1 MTKDIDLLV
10 IGSGISGLTAGLE
23 AKKHFSNVLI
33 IDKGFHTG
41 GRICSKNL
49 GNCYFNHGAPFIN
62 RSKIEQSFSF
72 FNLLCQNNSISK
84 TVIRDIHNKPQ
95 LVYSSNPIMR
105 IFFEELKNKITIKQ
119 KVKALNIFRDG
130 NYLVVMCNDNNM
142 IVSKKVVLSVPA
154 PQASELIQD
163 IEPKMTQEINKINF
177 SKCLAVLIGFDRK
190 VVLPTF
196 SFFEDG
202 TGDLSSLFYSE
213 NFNNHPNYCL
223 VVRMSNK
230 WSKINFEYTNEQI
243 INKCLSDLCEKNAHL
258 KNYNINKTY
267 CHKWRYSQVLNSLS
281 PYVSTVDYDKS
292 FGIAGDWTIGP
303 TIEDAFVSGEK
314 VIKCLL

>member
-1 MTKDIDLLV
+1 MSKNIDLLV

-49 GNCYFNHGAPFIN
+49 KNCYFNHGAPFIN
-62 RSKIEQSFSF
+62 RSKIKKSFSF
-72 FNLLCQNNSISK
+72 YNLLYQNNSISK

-95 LVYSSNPIMR
+95 LVYYTNPTMR
-105 IFFEELKNKITIKQ
+105 MFFEELKNKITIKQ

-130 NYLVVMCNDNNM
+130 NFYVVICNDNNT
-142 IVSKKVVLSVPA
+142 IVSKKVILSVPA
-154 PQASELIQD
+154 PQASDLIKD
-163 IEPKMTQEINKINF
+163 IEPKMSQDINKIKF
-177 SKCLAVLIGFDRK
+177 SKCLTVLLSFDRK
-190 VVLPTF
+190 VILPTF

-202 TGDLSSLFYSE
+202 TGDLSSLFYNI
-213 NFNNHPNYCL
+213 NFNNNPNYSL

-230 WSKINFEYTNEQI
+230 WSEFNFEYSNEQI
-243 INKCLSDLCEKNAHL
+243 INKCLLELFKKNAHL

-267 CHKWRYSQVLNSLS
+267 CHKWRYSQVLNSLAPS
-281 PYVSTVDYDKS
+281 IATVNKNKS
-292 FGIAGDWTIGP
+292 FGVAGDWTIGP
-303 TIEDAFVSGEK
+303 TVEDAFISGEK

>member
-1 MTKDIDLLV
+1 MSKNIDLLV

-49 GNCYFNHGAPFIN
+49 KNCYFNHGAPFIN
-62 RSKIEQSFSF
+62 RSKIKKSFSF
-72 FNLLCQNNSISK
+72 YNLLYRNNSISK

-95 LVYSSNPIMR
+95 LVYYTNPTMR
-105 IFFEELKNKITIKQ
+105 MFFEELKNKISIKQ

-130 NYLVVMCNDNNM
+130 NFYVVICNDNNT
-142 IVSKKVVLSVPA
+142 IVSKKVILSVPA
-154 PQASELIQD
+154 PQAADLIKD
-163 IEPKMTQEINKINF
+163 IEPKMSQEINKIKF
-177 SKCLAVLIGFDRK
+177 SKCLTVLLSFDRK
-190 VVLPTF
+190 VILPTF

-202 TGDLSSLFYSE
+202 TGDLSSLFYNV
-213 NFNNHPNYCL
+213 NFNNNPNYSL

-230 WSKINFEYTNEQI
+230 WSEFNFEYSNEQI
-243 INKCLSDLCEKNAHL
+243 INKCLLELYEKNAHL

-267 CHKWRYSQVLNSLS
+267 CHKWRYSQVLNSLAPS
-281 PYVSTVDYDKS
+281 IATVNKTKS
-292 FGIAGDWTIGP
+292 FGVAGDWTIGP
-303 TIEDAFVSGEK
+303 TVEDAFISGEK

>member
-1 MTKDIDLLV
+1 MSKNIDLLV

-49 GNCYFNHGAPFIN
+49 KNCYFNHGAPFIN
-62 RSKIEQSFSF
+62 RSKIKKSFSF
-72 FNLLCQNNSISK
+72 YNLLYQNNSISK

-95 LVYSSNPIMR
+95 LVYYTNPTMR
-105 IFFEELKNKITIKQ
+105 MFFEELKNKISIKQ

-130 NYLVVMCNDNNM
+130 NFYVVICNDNNT
-142 IVSKKVVLSVPA
+142 IVSKKVILSVPA
-154 PQASELIQD
+154 PQASDLIKD
-163 IEPKMTQEINKINF
+163 IEPKMSQDINKIKF
-177 SKCLAVLIGFDRK
+177 SKCLTVLLSFDRK
-190 VVLPTF
+190 VILPTF

-202 TGDLSSLFYSE
+202 TGDLSSLFYNI
-213 NFNNHPNYCL
+213 NFNNNPNYSL

-230 WSKINFEYTNEQI
+230 WSEFNFEYSNEQI
-243 INKCLSDLCEKNAHL
+243 INKCLLELFKKNAHL

-267 CHKWRYSQVLNSLS
+267 CHKWRYSQVLNSLEPS
-281 PYVSTVDYDKS
+281 IATVNKNKS
-292 FGIAGDWTIGP
+292 FGVAGDWTIGP
-303 TIEDAFVSGEK
+303 TVEDAFISGEK

>member
-1 MTKDIDLLV
+1 MSKNIDLLV

-49 GNCYFNHGAPFIN
+49 KNCYFNHGAPFIN
-62 RSKIEQSFSF
+62 RSKIKKSFSF
-72 FNLLCQNNSISK
+72 YNLLYQNNSISK

-95 LVYSSNPIMR
+95 LVYYTNPTMR
-105 IFFEELKNKITIKQ
+105 MFFEELKNKITIKQ

-130 NYLVVMCNDNNM
+130 NFYVVICNDNNT
-142 IVSKKVVLSVPA
+142 IVSKKVILSVPA
-154 PQASELIQD
+154 PQASDLIKD
-163 IEPKMTQEINKINF
+163 IEPKMSQDINKIKF
-177 SKCLAVLIGFDRK
+177 SKCLTVLLSFDRK
-190 VVLPTF
+190 VILPTF

-202 TGDLSSLFYSE
+202 TGDLSSLFYNI
-213 NFNNHPNYCL
+213 NFNNNPNYSL

-230 WSKINFEYTNEQI
+230 WSEFNFEYSNEQI
-243 INKCLSDLCEKNAHL
+243 INKCLLELYEKNAHL

-267 CHKWRYSQVLNSLS
+267 CHKWRYSQVLKSLAPS
-281 PYVSTVDYDKS
+281 IATVNKNKS
-292 FGIAGDWTIGP
+292 FGVAGDWTIGP
-303 TIEDAFVSGEK
+303 TVEDAFISGEK